1 MAGEETEAERL
12 DRKLIELLN
21 EIRIVLPG
29 AQVLFAFL
37 LILPF
42 NSGFRETTHLQRD
55 VYAASL
61 VCAAVSSMLLIAPS
75 SYHRHRFPRL
85 RREGVEGK
93 QEMIATQSRLVVG
106 GIFFL
111 TLAMMGSIYVTL
123 DVLLGVGAAALAV
136 LLLGAGYG
144 WFWYGLPL
152 SRRVRDAGRAPGG
165 GDPSP

>member
-1 MAGEETEAERL
+1 MAGDEDEVQRL

-42 NSGFRETTHLQRD
+42 NSGFQEITDIQRD
-55 VYAASL
+55 VYAVSL
-61 VCAAVSSMLLIAPS
+61 VCAAVASMLLIAPS

-85 RREGVEGK
+85 AREGVAGK
-93 QEMIATQSRLVVG
+93 HEMIATQSRLVVG

-111 TLAMMGSIYVTL
+111 TLAMVGSIYVTL
-123 DVLLGVGAAALAV
+123 DVLFGVRTAAVVVLA
-136 LLLGAGYG
+136 LGAGYG

-152 SRRVRDAGRAPGG
+152 SRRVRDAAERDDP
-165 GDPSP
+165 DPS